1 MYLLSYPKDLFFLR
15 TLALAT
21 LLGGST
27 KSSMINLRL
36 SQMVVILLNIDA
48 SLNIL
53 PVYECLFAVKIMIVR
68 VVDSLVL
75 VLLVLDLVNC

>member
-1 MYLLSYPKDLFFLR
+1 M
-15 TLALAT
+15 AT

-27 KSSMINLRL
+27 KSSMINLSL
-36 SQMVVILLNIDA
+36 SEMVVTLLDIDT

-53 PVYECLFAVKIMIVR
+53 PVYECLFAVKVMIVR